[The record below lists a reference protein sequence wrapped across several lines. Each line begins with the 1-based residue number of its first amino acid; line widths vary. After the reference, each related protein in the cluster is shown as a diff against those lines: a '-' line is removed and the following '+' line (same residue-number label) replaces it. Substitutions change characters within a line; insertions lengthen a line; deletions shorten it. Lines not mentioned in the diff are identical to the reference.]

1 MRGFLLMLACAGVAP
16 AVGQQPDSLP
26 AATIQVSL
34 DEAVRRALAVQP
46 AMVQAEGD
54 RRNTGASMRSAFGAF
69 LPTFTSNAS
78 ASRSNQGRIDFT
90 TGQPIPPQYTYTV
103 GLSASLDLFDGF
115 RRLANV
121 RAASANSDAADAGV
135 TNQRFQVTL
144 QTKQIF
150 YDALAREELVRV
162 AQAQV
167 KRAQQQ
173 LDISVQKLHAGSA
186 TRSDSLRSA
195 VDLGNARLAL
205 LQAEAN
211 LATAQANLGRQ
222 VGVDAPVRAE
232 PDTSLP
238 MMPDTAVLRQDALS
252 SAPLVLQADAQ
263 ARAASAGI
271 WSARSQYF
279 PSLTVSYN
287 DNRQG
292 TGTLFGNPETF
303 SWRFGLS
310 WTLFNGGTREQQQ
323 VSASVQRDIT
333 RARAADTRRQINAQL
348 TQQIAALGTSY
359 TQIGIATENVAAA
372 TEDLRVNQERYRV
385 GAGTILDLLTSQ
397 ASLTQAQT
405 DLVQARFNYSIA
417 LAQLEALVGHS
428 L

>member
-1 MRGFLLMLACAGVAP
+1 MRGVIVLLACVVATP
-16 AVGQQPDSLP
+16 AMAQQPDSISG
-26 AATIQVSL
+26 ATLQVSL
-34 DEAVRRALAVQP
+34 DEAVRRALLVQP

-54 RRNTGASMRSAFGAF
+54 RRNTAASMRSAFGAF
-69 LPTFTSNAS
+69 LPSFNTNAS
-78 ASRSNQGRIDFT
+78 AGRSNQGRIDFT

-103 GLSASLDLFDGF
+103 GLSANLDLFAGF
-115 RRLANV
+115 RRLANL
-121 RAASANSDAADAGV
+121 RAASANTDAADAGV

-144 QTKQIF
+144 QTKQTF
-150 YDALAREELVRV
+150 YNALAQEDLVQV
-162 AQAQV
+162 AQAQLA
-167 KRAQQQ
+167 RAQQQ

-205 LQAEAN
+205 LQAQAN

-222 VGVDAPVRAE
+222 IGVDVPVRAMS
-232 PDTSLP
+232 DSALP
-238 MMPDTAVLRQDALS
+238 TMPDTAALRAGVFQT
-252 SAPLVLQADAQ
+252 APLVVQAEAQ
-263 ARAASAGI
+263 SRAASAGV

-279 PSLTVSYN
+279 PTLSVSYN

-292 TGTLFGNPETF
+292 TGPLFDNKETF

-310 WTLFNGGTREQQQ
+310 WTLFNGGSREQQQ
-323 VSASVQRDIT
+323 VAASVQRDIA

-348 TQQIAALGTSY
+348 TQEIAALGTAY
-359 TQIGIATENVAAA
+359 LQIGIATENVAAA

-385 GAGTILDLLTSQ
+385 GAGTILDMLTSQ

-405 DLVQARFNYSIA
+405 SEVQARYNYNIA
-417 LAQLEALVGHS
+417 LAQLEATVGHT

>member
-1 MRGFLLMLACAGVAP
+1 MRGFLVLLACAGAAP
-16 AVGQQPDSLP
+16 AMGQQPDSMP
-26 AATIQVSL
+26 AATLQVSL
-34 DEAVRRALAVQP
+34 DEAVRRALVVQP

-54 RRNTGASMRSAFGAF
+54 RRNTSASMRSAFGAF
-69 LPTFTSNAS
+69 LPTFSSNAS

-167 KRAQQQ
+167 IRAQQQ
-173 LDISVQKLHAGSA
+173 LDISVQKLNAGSA

-232 PDTSLP
+232 PDSSLP
-238 MMPDTAVLRQDALS
+238 AMPDTAALRQEALG

-263 ARAASAGI
+263 SRAASAGV

-279 PSLTVSYN
+279 PSFTVSYN

-292 TGTLFGNPETF
+292 TGTLFSNPETF

-323 VSASVQRDIT
+323 VSAGVQRDVA

-359 TQIGIATENVAAA
+359 IQIGIATENVAAA

-397 ASLTQAQT
+397 TSLTQAQT

>member
-1 MRGFLLMLACAGVAP
+1 MRGLYFILACAMAAP
-16 AVGQQPDSLP
+16 AMAQQPDSMAGVTL
-26 AATIQVSL
+26 QVSL
-34 DEAVRRALAVQP
+34 DEAVRRALLVQP
-46 AMVQAEGD
+46 AMVQSEGD
-54 RRNTGASMRSAFGAF
+54 RRNAAAGLRSAFGAF
-69 LPTFTSNAS
+69 LPSFNTSAS
-78 ASRSNQGRIDFT
+78 ASRSNQSRIDFT

-103 GLSASLDLFDGF
+103 GLSANLDLFAGF
-115 RRLANV
+115 RRFANI
-121 RAASANSDAADAGV
+121 RSASANTDAADAGV

-144 QTKQIF
+144 QTKQTF
-150 YDALAREELVRV
+150 YNALAQEDLVQV
-162 AQAQV
+162 AQAQLA
-167 KRAQQQ
+167 RAQQQ

-205 LQAEAN
+205 LQAQAD

-222 VGVDAPVRAE
+222 IGVDAPVRAI
-232 PDTSLP
+232 PDSALP
-238 MMPDTAVLRQDALS
+238 AMPDTGVLRTDALQT
-252 SAPLVLQADAQ
+252 APLVVQADAQ
-263 ARAASAGI
+263 SRAAAAGV

-292 TGTLFGNPETF
+292 TGPLFNNPETF
-303 SWRFGLS
+303 GWRFGLS
-310 WTLFNGGTREQQQ
+310 WTLFNGGSREQQQ
-323 VSASVQRDIT
+323 VAAKVQRDVAK
-333 RARAADTRRQINAQL
+333 ARSADTRRQVNAQL
-348 TQQIAALGTSY
+348 TQEIAALGTAY
-359 TQIGIATENVAAA
+359 LQIGIATENVAAA

-405 DLVQARFNYSIA
+405 NQVQARYNYNIA
-417 LAQLEALVGHS
+417 LAQLEATVGHP

>member
-1 MRGFLLMLACAGVAP
+1 MRGFFLLLVCAGAAP
-16 AVGQQPDSLP
+16 AVAQQPDSMP
-26 AATIQVSL
+26 TATMQISL
-34 DEAVRRALAVQP
+34 DEAVRRALTVQP

-54 RRNTGASMRSAFGAF
+54 RRNTNAGMRTAFGAF
-69 LPTFTSNAS
+69 LPTFSSNAS
-78 ASRSNQGRIDFT
+78 ASRSNQSRIDFT

-121 RAASANSDAADAGV
+121 RAASANGDAADAGV

-150 YDALAREELVRV
+150 YDALAREELVTV

-173 LDISVQKLHAGSA
+173 LDISVQKLNAGSA

-232 PDTSLP
+232 PDTALP
-238 MMPDTAVLRQDALS
+238 QMPDTAALRQDAVG

-292 TGTLFGNPETF
+292 TGTLFSNPETF

-323 VSASVQRDIT
+323 VSASVQRDVA

-348 TQQIAALGTSY
+348 TQQIAALGTSF

>member
-1 MRGFLLMLACAGVAP
+1 MRGFFLMLACAGAAP
-16 AVGQQPDSLP
+16 VMAQQTDSVPMPTLQ
-26 AATIQVSL
+26 ISL
-34 DEAVRRALAVQP
+34 DEAVRRALDVQP
-46 AMVQAEGD
+46 AMVQSEGD
-54 RRNTGASMRSAFGAF
+54 RRNAGASMRSAFGAF
-69 LPTFTSNAS
+69 LPTFTTSAS
-78 ASRSNQGRIDFT
+78 AGRSNQGRIDFT

-103 GLSASLDLFDGF
+103 GLSASMDLFSGF

-121 RAASANSDAADAGV
+121 RSASATSNAADAGV

-144 QTKQIF
+144 QTKQLF

-167 KRAQQQ
+167 ARAQQQ
-173 LDISVQKLHAGSA
+173 LDISVQKLQAGSA

-205 LQAEAN
+205 LQADAN

-222 VGVDAPVRAE
+222 VGVDVPVRAI
-232 PDTSLP
+232 PDSQLP
-238 MMPDTAVLRQDALS
+238 AMPDTAVIRDNALQT
-252 SAPLVLQADAQ
+252 APLVVQADAQ
-263 ARAASAGI
+263 ARAASASV

-292 TGTLFGNPETF
+292 TGPLFNNPETF

-323 VSASVQRDIT
+323 ISASVQRDIA

-348 TQQIAALGTSY
+348 TQQIAALGTAY
-359 TQIGIATENVAAA
+359 TQIGIAGENVAAA
-372 TEDLRVNQERYRV
+372 AEDLRVNQQRYRV

-405 DLVQARFNYSIA
+405 DQVQARFNYFIA

>member
-1 MRGFLLMLACAGVAP
+1 
-16 AVGQQPDSLP
+16 
-26 AATIQVSL
+26 
-34 DEAVRRALAVQP
+34 
-46 AMVQAEGD
+46 
-54 RRNTGASMRSAFGAF
+54 
-69 LPTFTSNAS
+69 
-78 ASRSNQGRIDFT
+78 
-90 TGQPIPPQYTYTV
+90 
-103 GLSASLDLFDGF
+103 
-115 RRLANV
+115 
-121 RAASANSDAADAGV
+121 
-135 TNQRFQVTL
+135 L

-167 KRAQQQ
+167 IRAQQQ
-173 LDISVQKLHAGSA
+173 LDISVQKLNAGSA

-222 VGVDAPVRAE
+222 IGVNAPVRAE
-232 PDTSLP
+232 PDSSLP
-238 MMPDTAVLRQDALS
+238 AMPDTAALRQEALG

-263 ARAASAGI
+263 ARAASAGV

-279 PSLTVSYN
+279 PSFTVSYN

-292 TGTLFGNPETF
+292 TGTLFSNPETF

-323 VSASVQRDIT
+323 VSASVQRDVA

-385 GAGTILDLLTSQ
+385 GAGTILDVLTSQ